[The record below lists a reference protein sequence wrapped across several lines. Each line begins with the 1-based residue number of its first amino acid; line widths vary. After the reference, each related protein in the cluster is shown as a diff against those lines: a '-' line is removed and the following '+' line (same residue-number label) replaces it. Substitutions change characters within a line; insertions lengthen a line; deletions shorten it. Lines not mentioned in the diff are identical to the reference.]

1 MDVVEIDA
9 ASHGGVDDA
18 RELREK
24 APTAPMVGREKVYII
39 DEAQRLSREAFDA
52 LLKLFEEPPPGVR
65 FVLATTEPHKMPAT
79 IVGRCQRFDFR
90 RLTIEGLAQ
99 MVQTIAS
106 SEGVA
111 LDPAAAHAIAR
122 RAEGSAR
129 DAPRCWTR
137 QPCSA
142 GRRSTRPRCAPCW
155 ARPVARSSSRS
166 PDVVAVGDVRG
177 VFEVVD
183 RLVLDGRDV
192 RNVTNETI
200 GHFRDLLARQDRPG
214 QEDLLDLAAD
224 AYEGLRV
231 QAEKFSAGE
240 LARILALLL
249 AAQNDMRWTTSPRLS
264 LELALIRA
272 CLPDTDPTPAGVVS
286 RLERLERLANLA
298 PEAVVVLEEPAEAPR
313 ASGRRSRRSASGRRH
328 RRPPTDESA
337 TQMPVP
343 QAADAGSV
351 DVAMLR
357 RSWGALIDHLG
368 QLRQPIPPR
377 RPRER
382 DGRLVRRRDARARVP
397 ARQALRACRR
407 CRIARTSSSKPSG
420 TSSGSLRGSR
430 ASCGSRASPVA
441 RRPPRSSR
449 RRKRPATTRLS
460 GASRR
465 CWARPRSK
473 GAVTERVR
481 GADPGAD
488 RRARTAARHR
498 AEVRPAARVLAR
510 QGAARRRQTARV
522 RHRPGE
528 GPHRVLPG
536 VRSVA
541 EGDLCRICRDE
552 GRDRTVLCIVE
563 EPKDA
568 ATIEK
573 SALHKGRYHILGGAI
588 SPLDGVGPEDLR
600 VQELLDRVERDHVTE
615 CILATN
621 PNLEGNATAMY
632 VAALLKP
639 SGVRVTRLASG
650 LPVGGDLEYVDDD
663 RCRKRSKAA
672 GRSEWP
678 SRDATR
684 TTSPSP
690 ATGTNPLRHARG
702 PADLHRVAGRLPCRL
717 PPNEGGR

>member
-1 MDVVEIDA
+1 MPEDERPENERPEKQHQALYRRYRPQTPSELLGQDHVVRGLTGAIREDRLHHAFLFCGPRGTGKTSTARILAKMVNCVNAPTAEPCNVCEQCVAIREGTHVDVVEIDA

-79 IVGRCQRFDFR
+79 IIGRCQRFDFR

-129 DAPRCWTR
+129 DALSLLDQATVLGGQAVDEATVRALLGAPRGEV
-137 QPCSA
+137 QFEIA
-142 GRRSTRPRCAPCW
+142 
-155 ARPVARSSSRS
+155 
-166 PDVVAVGDVRG
+166 DVVAVGDVRG
-177 VFEVVD
+177 IFEVVD

-200 GHFRDLLARQDRPG
+200 GHFRDLLLVKTAPG

-224 AYEGLRV
+224 AYEDLRV

-272 CLPDTDPTPAGVVS
+272 CLPDTDPTPAGVVA

-298 PEAVVVLEEPAEAPR
+298 PETVVVLEERIEAP
-313 ASGRRSRRSASGRRH
+313 APSVATPAA
-328 RRPPTDESA
+328 PPSDEAA

-368 QLRQPIPPR
+368 QLRQPILRAVLESATVASFDGETLELAFPPDKR
-377 RPRER
+377 FGVQKVQDRQDE
-382 DGRLVRRRDARARVP
+382 LQ
-397 ARQALRACRR
+397 QAL
-407 CRIARTSSSKPSG
+407 
-420 TSSGSLRGSR
+420 
-430 ASCGSRASPVA
+430 
-441 RRPPRSSR
+441 
-449 RRKRPATTRLS
+449 
-460 GASRR
+460 
-465 CWARPRSK
+465 
-473 GAVTERVR
+473 
-481 GADPGAD
+481 
-488 RRARTAARHR
+488 
-498 AEVRPAARVLAR
+498 
-510 QGAARRRQTARV
+510 
-522 RHRPGE
+522 
-528 GPHRVLPG
+528 
-536 VRSVA
+536 
-541 EGDLCRICRDE
+541 GDLFGIAPRITCVVRE
-552 GRDRTVLCIVE
+552 SR
-563 EPKDA
+563 EP
-568 ATIEK
+568 
-573 SALHKGRYHILGGAI
+573 GGAPSVEI
-588 SPLDGVGPEDLR
+588 IEEEDTPSDDEALRR
-600 VQELLDRVERDHVTE
+600 VQEMLG
-615 CILATN
+615 AT
-621 PNLEGNATAMY
+621 PLEG
-632 VAALLKP
+632 
-639 SGVRVTRLASG
+639 
-650 LPVGGDLEYVDDD
+650 GGD
-663 RCRKRSKAA
+663 
-672 GRSEWP
+672 
-678 SRDATR
+678 
-684 TTSPSP
+684 
-690 ATGTNPLRHARG
+690 
-702 PADLHRVAGRLPCRL
+702 
-717 PPNEGGR
+717 

>member
-1 MDVVEIDA
+1 MAGARPIFFVSEGAGRVPEDERPHDERVEKQHQALYRRYRPQTPAELLGQDHVVRGLTGAIREDRLHHAFLFCGPRGTGKTSTARILAKMVNCVNAPTAEPCNVCEQCVAIREGTHVDVVEIDA

-106 SEGVA
+106 SEGLA

-129 DAPRCWTR
+129 DALSLLDQATVLGGQAVDEATVRALLGAPRGEV
-137 QPCSA
+137 QFEIA
-142 GRRSTRPRCAPCW
+142 
-155 ARPVARSSSRS
+155 
-166 PDVVAVGDVRG
+166 DVVAVGDVRG

-200 GHFRDLLARQDRPG
+200 GHFRDLLLVKTAPG
-214 QEDLLDLAAD
+214 QEDLLDLATD

-272 CLPDTDPTPAGVVS
+272 CLPDTDPTPAGVVA

-298 PEAVVVLEEPAEAPR
+298 PEAVVVLEERVEAPAPPVASPAAPPSDR
-313 ASGRRSRRSASGRRH
+313 A
-328 RRPPTDESA
+328 A

-343 QAADAGSV
+343 QAADAGSL

-368 QLRQPIPPR
+368 QLRQPILRAVLESATVASFDGETLELAFPPDKR
-377 RPRER
+377 FGVQKVQDRQ
-382 DGRLVRRRDARARVP
+382 DDLL
-397 ARQALRACRR
+397 QAL
-407 CRIARTSSSKPSG
+407 
-420 TSSGSLRGSR
+420 
-430 ASCGSRASPVA
+430 
-441 RRPPRSSR
+441 
-449 RRKRPATTRLS
+449 
-460 GASRR
+460 
-465 CWARPRSK
+465 
-473 GAVTERVR
+473 
-481 GADPGAD
+481 
-488 RRARTAARHR
+488 
-498 AEVRPAARVLAR
+498 
-510 QGAARRRQTARV
+510 
-522 RHRPGE
+522 
-528 GPHRVLPG
+528 
-536 VRSVA
+536 
-541 EGDLCRICRDE
+541 GDLFGIAPRITCVVRE
-552 GRDRTVLCIVE
+552 SREPGGAPSVEIVE
-563 EPKDA
+563 EEDTPSDD
-568 ATIEK
+568 E
-573 SALHKGRYHILGGAI
+573 ALR
-588 SPLDGVGPEDLR
+588 R
-600 VQELLDRVERDHVTE
+600 VQEMLG
-615 CILATN
+615 AT
-621 PNLEGNATAMY
+621 PLEG
-632 VAALLKP
+632 
-639 SGVRVTRLASG
+639 
-650 LPVGGDLEYVDDD
+650 GGD
-663 RCRKRSKAA
+663 
-672 GRSEWP
+672 
-678 SRDATR
+678 
-684 TTSPSP
+684 
-690 ATGTNPLRHARG
+690 
-702 PADLHRVAGRLPCRL
+702 
-717 PPNEGGR
+717 